1 MQPNFVQFKGKLE
14 RQLVHMQ
21 KNQRWLVFAVNA
33 VFIILLAM
41 SLAQLSWRVFSVDTN
56 YNTKR
61 PASAQKITSRDEAA
75 ARLSNISE
83 LHLFGKTEVTVKAD
97 TPIVAPETRLQ
108 LKLKGV
114 FASSN
119 PERAYAIISDSK
131 NQDKSYRLGS
141 KIVGGAIL
149 HAVYPDRVIL
159 KRNGRL
165 ETLRLSTSY
174 DKSGMKTSIKKSKR
188 ISRTPGKVIQAPPK
202 LKKLKQMLLKDPQ
215 QIWQQVRISPVLK
228 DGSIKGYMVEH
239 KDKQLMRSLNLQK
252 GDVITAVNGKPLS
265 DPASLY
271 GLMNQLKTQQSLNVT
286 IERNNQEQT
295 IQLRM

>member
-1 MQPNFVQFKGKLE
+1 
-14 RQLVHMQ
+14 MQ

-41 SLAQLSWRVFSVDTN
+41 SLAQLSWRVFSVDAN
-56 YNTKR
+56 NNAKR
-61 PASAQKITSRDEAA
+61 SAPAQKITSRDEAA

-83 LHLFGKTEVTVKAD
+83 LHLFGKTEVAIKTD

-202 LKKLKQMLLKDPQ
+202 LKKLKQTLLEDPQ